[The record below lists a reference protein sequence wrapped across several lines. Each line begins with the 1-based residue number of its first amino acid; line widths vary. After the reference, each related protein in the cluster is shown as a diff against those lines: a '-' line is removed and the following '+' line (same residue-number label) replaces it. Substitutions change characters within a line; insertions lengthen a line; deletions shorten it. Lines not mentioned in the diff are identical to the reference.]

1 MSQIFTADGS
11 KVFISESPVASKPE
25 VTLAD
30 FAAVTWVPIS
40 GLYELGELGGEQ
52 TINTFEL
59 LDAQWAMK
67 AKGGRDGGTMSNVFI
82 PDAND
87 PGQIKF
93 KEAIENCRP
102 YAFKVERGS
111 QCIPESVA
119 TISIATPGVVSWT
132 AHGLAAGQPVVFT
145 NEGGALPTG
154 LTEGTVY
161 YVVAAGLTADSFSVS
176 ATKGG
181 AAVNTTGTSTGVITA
196 SAPIEGMTDMFQG
209 FATDGT
215 KSGGGKNDAFTQTW
229 PIAVNGR
236 VVTV

>member
-11 KVFISESPVASKPE
+11 KVFISDKPVAPKPDA
-25 VTLAD
+25 TLAD
-30 FAAVTWVPIS
+30 FASVTWVQID

-59 LDAQWAMK
+59 LDSPWAVK

-82 PDAND
+82 PNAND

-111 QCIPESVA
+111 QCIPESVV
-119 TISIATPGVVSWT
+119 TISVASPAVISW
-132 AHGLAAGQPVVFT
+132 AGHGLEAGQPIVFT

-154 LTEGTVY
+154 LTAGTVY
-161 YVVAAGLTADSFSVS
+161 YVIASGLTTDAFSVS
-176 ATKGG
+176 TTKGG
-181 AAVNTTGTSTGVITA
+181 TAVETTAAGSGVNTA

-209 FATDGT
+209 LATDGA
-215 KSGGGKNDAFTQTW
+215 KSGGGKNDAYTQTW
-229 PIAVNGR
+229 PIAVTGA
-236 VVTV
+236 VVTI